1 MKYPIGVQS
10 FECLRSEG
18 FVYVDKTALMYKM
31 VQEGRSYF
39 LSRPRRFG
47 KSLLLSTLEAYFRG
61 KKHLFEGLAIAEL
74 ETDWK
79 EHPVLHL
86 DLNAKAFTKI
96 EDLYDLLND
105 QLTVYERIYDSI
117 ATDTSSEGRFRA
129 LIRAAKQKTGVG
141 VVVLIDEYDKP
152 ILQTIG
158 NEVLQNEFRNALK
171 AFYGVLKSADADLR
185 FTLLTG
191 VTKFGK
197 VSVFSDLNNLH
208 DISMSVHYSDICGIS
223 EIELHKYF
231 DPVIESFAAGN
242 KQSKDEA
249 YKELRKRYDGYHF
262 APETEGVYN
271 PFSVLWTLSEG
282 LYGSYWF
289 ATGTPTYLVELLKR
303 TNFKLGELSHLEV
316 TLEDLDSIHCADI
329 NPIPVLFQS
338 GYLTIKEYI
347 ERFKL
352 YVLDYPNEEVR
363 EGFVKFLLPYYT
375 QLKSQQS
382 QTLIS
387 QFVLSLEQGDANR
400 FMQLMQTLM
409 ADTPYELIRELEN
422 HYQNV
427 MYIIT
432 KLMGFY
438 IQAEYRTSN
447 GRIDLLIGTDKY
459 IYIIE
464 LKFDGSAELALKQ
477 IDSKDYALPFAT
489 ESRIIIK
496 IGANVSKETRN
507 IDEWVS
513 RVDKKASANQR
524 MPEKP
529 LPG

>member
-31 VQEGRSYF
+31 VQEGRCYF

-47 KSLLLSTLEAYFRG
+47 KSLLLSTLEAYFLG
-61 KKHLFEGLAIAEL
+61 KKHLFEGLAVEQL
-74 ETDWK
+74 ETEWK
-79 EHPVLHL
+79 EYPVLHL
-86 DLNAKAFTKI
+86 DLNAKPFTKVQ
-96 EDLYDLLND
+96 DLHDLLND
-105 QLTVYERIYDSI
+105 QLTIYERQYNSI
-117 ATDTSSEGRFRA
+117 ATDTTSEGRFRQ
-129 LIRAAKQKTGVG
+129 LIRAAKQQTGCN

-158 NEVLQNEFRNALK
+158 NEALQDEFRNALK

-197 VSVFSDLNNLH
+197 VSVFSDLNNLR
-208 DISMSVHYSDICGIS
+208 DISMSAHYSDVCGIS
-223 EIELHKYF
+223 EAELHTYF
-231 DPVIESFAAGN
+231 DDVVEEFASHN
-242 KQSKDEA
+242 NQSKDEA
-249 YKELRKRYDGYHF
+249 YEELRKRYDGYHF
-262 APETEGVYN
+262 SPGTSGMYN

-282 LYGSYWF
+282 SYGSYWF
-289 ATGTPTYLVELLKR
+289 ATGTPTYLVELLKKN
-303 TNFKLGELSHLEV
+303 NFKLDDLSKLEV
-316 TLEDLDSIHCADI
+316 TQDDLDSIHRADI

-338 GYLTIKEYI
+338 GYLTIKDYNAD
-347 ERFKL
+347 FGL

-363 EGFVKFLLPYYT
+363 QGFVKFLLPYYVYC
-375 QLKSQQS
+375 QQS
-382 QTLIS
+382 QQAALVS
-387 QFVLSLEQGDANR
+387 KFVMSLRSGDANR
-400 FMQLMQTLM
+400 FMQLMQSLM

-438 IQAEYRTSN
+438 VQAEYRTSR
-447 GRIDLLIGTDKY
+447 GRIDLLIGTDQY

-464 LKFDGSAELALKQ
+464 LKFDGSAEEALAQ
-477 IDSKDYALPFAT
+477 INSKDYALPFAT
-489 ESRIIIK
+489 DGRTIVK
-496 IGANVSKETRN
+496 IGANVSKDTRN
-507 IDEWVS
+507 VDEWVIS
-513 RVDKKASANQR
+513 
-524 MPEKP
+524 E
-529 LPG
+529 